1 MEEEKLLVREEA
13 GKERGTGQAHSKGEE
28 GDSHGIPATLA
39 CCVVHIVLWW
49 SYILAAGGYKD
60 NRLTARWGARILK

>member
-13 GKERGTGQAHSKGEE
+13 GKERGNGQAHSKEEE
-28 GDSHGIPATLA
+28 GDSHGIPALA
-39 CCVVHIVLWW
+39 CCVVHFVLWW

-60 NRLTARWGARILK
+60 NRLTALWGALISK